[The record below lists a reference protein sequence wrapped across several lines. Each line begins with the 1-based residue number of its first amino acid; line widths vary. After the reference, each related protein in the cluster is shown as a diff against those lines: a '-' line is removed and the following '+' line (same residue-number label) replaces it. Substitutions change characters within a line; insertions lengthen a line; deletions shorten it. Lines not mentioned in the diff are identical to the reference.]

1 MKNCIFPD
9 CKSRLCRL
17 FFFVQVF
24 LHCNCFCKF
33 CILNVYRLTQWRTG
47 NPRPTKSRPRVKGS
61 GFNFARG
68 SESQLEVRSRAR
80 SASYQRAELFPLF
93 FLRQKKEV
101 PAQRPGHSRAEVF
114 WKRFLV
120 FFSQS
125 LLRCMPREHSCCFHV
140 LISGIFQ
147 ENSLQKIQAERT

>member
-1 MKNCIFPD
+1 M
-9 CKSRLCRL
+9 L
-17 FFFVQVF
+17 VF
-24 LHCNCFCKF
+24 NEERKTHGRPKVVRG
-33 CILNVYRLTQWRTG
+33 LNAPVLTSHAG
-47 NPRPTKSRPRVKGS
+47 LNPRSKLVSLSLTASFAALRAGNEREARVIKGR
-61 GFNFARG
+61 NFF
-68 SESQLEVRSRAR
+68 RS
-80 SASYQRAELFPLF
+80 F

-120 FFSQS
+120 LFYQS
-125 LLRCMPREHSCCFHV
+125 LLRCMLREHSCCFRV